1 MTVDFIFDGLN
12 QLFPAVAGNDFFLI
26 IAMLLPVAALLGFI
40 TIYGFGVIYSEIKV
54 SSFIQDKTGPMG
66 QGPGLHAGKWGLLQ
80 PVADGIKLFIKE
92 DIIPASADKPLFI
105 LAPFLIFIGAL
116 TAFIAVPFGEK
127 IIIVDMNIGIF
138 YIIGV
143 GSLAVIAL
151 ILAGW
156 SSNNKWAL
164 FGGMRSAAQIISYEL
179 TLGLAVLAVIVYSG
193 SFSLVDIVES
203 QRYMWLVIPQFLGFV
218 IFIISAV
225 AETNRAPFDLPE
237 AETEIVAGYFV
248 EYTGIRFAMFFLAEY
263 ANMFLMSMLVTVL
276 YLGGWNGFT
285 IPGLEA
291 ISGIVWT
298 LVKALSLMFGYF
310 WLRATLPRLRYDQL
324 MAFCWKILLP
334 LGVLNLFIAAIMRL
348 VWS

>member
-1 MTVDFIFDGLN
+1 V
-12 QLFPAVAGNDFFLI
+12 
-26 IAMLLPVAALLGFI
+26 
-40 TIYGFGVIYSEIKV
+40 
-54 SSFIQDKTGPMG
+54 GPS
-66 QGPGLHAGKWGLLQ
+66 GLLQ
-80 PVADGIKLFIKE
+80 TVADGLKLATKE
-92 DIIPASADKPLFI
+92 DIIPAGADRLIFWIAPLFMVI
-105 LAPFLIFIGAL
+105 PALAAWSVI
-116 TAFIAVPFGEK
+116 PFGPKVSLGRETGLWLA
-127 IIIVDMNIGIF
+127 DLNIGILL
-138 YIIGV
+138 V
-143 GSLAVIAL
+143 LALGSLNAYGPVMS
-151 ILAGW
+151 GW
-156 SSNNKWAL
+156 SSNSKFAHFGAL
-164 FGGMRSAAQIISYEL
+164 RSGAQIISYEL